1 MDLFMA
7 FRELTY
13 LALGI
18 PALFY
23 GVKVITKLGDAE
35 VSSSRVFLRS
45 GMFLGFLR
53 GILLFT
59 LLGVV
64 TAILLYMWWITNLE
78 EFRVSGGLA
87 SIGALGFLLFSI
99 RELNALL
106 EA

>member
-1 MDLFMA
+1 MA
-7 FRELTY
+7 FRELMY

-23 GVKVITKLGDAE
+23 GVKVVTKLGNVE

-45 GMFLGFLR
+45 GMFLGFLK

-64 TAILLYMWWITNLE
+64 TAILLYLWWITNLE

-99 RELNALL
+99 RELNILL